1 MVNCDICSDLH
12 IDQWNKNLEMKY
24 PCGIRTDSE
33 YKWNKTNNKILI
45 IAGDVSD
52 NLDLS
57 IDYID
62 NISEYYDKILYVD
75 GNHEH
80 VEKYPELYTKDY
92 INQKIKVKKNDK
104 LVYLPSNDYIIDN
117 IVFIGCC
124 GWWDYNNFDINA
136 VMKSIDYFK
145 NWIDH
150 FVESECR
157 DYIYNV
163 YERSKLEY
171 KDLINKLLKY
181 QNDERIESIVIVTH
195 SQSKKKFVELDLATE
210 FNNNF
215 ENITNKKFNKLKYW
229 IFGHTHKHILQNDD
243 INYICN
249 PRGRPEDYNR
259 ETYNLYSITI

>member
-1 MVNCDICSDLH
+1 MVSCDICSDLH
-12 IDQWNKNLEMKY
+12 IDQWNTNLEMKY
-24 PCGIRTDSE
+24 PCGTRTDSE
-33 YKWNKTNNKILI
+33 YKWNKTENKILI

-80 VEKYPELYTKDY
+80 VDSYPELYTQY
-92 INQKIKVKKNDK
+92 FINQKIKVKKNDK

-117 IVFIGCC
+117 TVFIGCC
-124 GWWDYNNFDINA
+124 GWWNYNNFDINA

-145 NWIDH
+145 NWMDH
-150 FVESECR
+150 ISESEAR
-157 DYIYNV
+157 NYIY
-163 YERSKLEY
+163 EIFSRSKFEY
-171 KDLINKLLKY
+171 NQLINKLINY
-181 QNDERIESIVIVTH
+181 QKNQHIQNIVIVTH
-195 SQSKKKFVELDLATE
+195 TQPKKIFVKDDLATE
-210 FNNNF
+210 INTNF
-215 ENITNKKFNKLKYW
+215 ENITKKAFNKLKYW
-229 IFGHTHKHILQNDD
+229 IFGHTHDQFYINDE

-249 PRGRPEDYNR
+249 PRGIPEDHNR